1 MYKKLFTAA
10 LLSSAFL
17 SAAALTQAE
26 IDRQI
31 SDLISQMTLE
41 EKVRMTF
48 GGERFGE
55 VVFPGVER
63 LGIPEMYG
71 SDGPRGVV
79 IPDVTTFP
87 SGLGFAATWNTDL
100 AEKAGK
106 VIGEEARARNVSV
119 VFGPAF
125 NINRDPLGGR
135 FFEYM
140 SEDPV
145 VSGKIA
151 AAQIRGM
158 QDEDI
163 IACAKHFAVNGRDL
177 NRNLYMTW
185 ADERTLRELY
195 LKGFE
200 IAVKESDPWSV
211 MTAANGLNGLL
222 CSDNGWLLN
231 QVLKNEWGFSG
242 IVMTDFC
249 HSRSTVPAA
258 LAGLDM
264 DMPWG
269 HYSDVPFGEKLA
281 VAVEEG
287 KVPMEVLDEMVRRHL
302 QVRYNIGKMGDKAT
316 KPAPQVNTPEHQQ
329 VALGMAREGITLLK
343 NDKNLLPVNPD
354 KVKNIVLIGPSVDR
368 RFDVLG
374 LGGSS
379 GAQSP
384 FETTVLDGFR
394 TRLGDKVNITTIPLT
409 GEAEFVTLGGDR
421 LNGNLTVDYSD
432 PTGSHHASAVS
443 EEFSFRWFNESPS
456 DDIRHDELRAVI
468 NGTFKAPATGLYIFR
483 LSSDDYAELWVE
495 DMGAPTL
502 KNGEAGVPQT
512 GYSMVQLEEGK
523 EYPIRVSYR
532 RTPEG
537 AKNSTEMNY
546 WAKDNPSLKLDWS
559 MQGDQKTIANALKPY
574 RNDIKKADLVV
585 FVGGLDHNLDCE
597 GRDRLSMEFPEGQT
611 ELINQL
617 SALNKKT
624 AVALYHGSPITLP
637 WLGNVPAVVDMFYP
651 GMFGGQA
658 LAEVVFGDVNP
669 SGRLTFSWPVD
680 YAEAPLNV
688 LSHQDFDNVYCNEKL
703 NVGYRYYDKYDQAPL
718 FPFGYGLSYTTFDYS
733 DLNVAPDGSS
743 VSVNV
748 TNTGKRKG
756 SEVVQI
762 YVGQPEASVER
773 PVRELKAFDKIEL
786 APGETA
792 TVTLPLGEDAFTYY
806 DVTTHSWMRDSAPY
820 VIEAGSSSRDIKQSK
835 EFKF

>member
-1 MYKKLFTAA
+1 MIRTIITAA
-10 LLSSAFL
+10 LLSTAVW
-17 SAAALTQAE
+17 AGAKTQAE
-26 IDRQI
+26 IDREI
-31 SDLISQMTLE
+31 KDLISQMTLE

-55 VVFPGVER
+55 VIFPGVER
-63 LGIPEMYG
+63 LGVPELHG

-87 SGLGFAATWNTDL
+87 SGLGFAATWNQEL
-100 AEKAGK
+100 AEEAGK
-106 VIGEEARARNVSV
+106 VIGEEARAKDVRV

-163 IACAKHFAVNGRDL
+163 ISCAKHFAVNGRDL

-185 ADERTLRELY
+185 ADERTLREIY
-195 LKGFE
+195 LRGFE

-211 MTAANGLNGLL
+211 MTAANGLNGDL
-222 CSDNGWLLN
+222 CSDNEWLLN

-249 HSRSTVPAA
+249 HSRSTVRAA
-258 LAGLDM
+258 LAGLDV

-269 HYSDVPFGEKLA
+269 RYDDVPFGSKLA
-281 VAVEEG
+281 TAVEEG
-287 KVPMEVLDEMVRRHL
+287 KVPMEVLDEMVRRLL
-302 QVRYNIGKMGDKAT
+302 QVRYNIGVMGDKEVNTNA
-316 KPAPQVNTPEHQQ
+316 QVNTPEHQQ
-329 VALGMAREGITLLK
+329 VALEMAREGLTLLK
-343 NDKNLLPVNPD
+343 NDNNLLPINPD
-354 KVKNIVLIGPSVDR
+354 KVKNIVLVGPSVDR

-384 FETTVLDGFR
+384 IETTILDGFR
-394 TRLGDKVNITTIPLT
+394 NRLGDNVNITAIPLT
-409 GEAEFVTLGGDR
+409 GEAEFVTVGGDR
-421 LNGNLTVDYSD
+421 LNGVLKVDYSD
-432 PTGSHHASAVS
+432 PTGQHHASAES
-443 EEFSFRWFNESPS
+443 NDFTFRWFNESPAENIPA
-456 DDIRHDELRAVI
+456 DHLRAVI
-468 NGTFKAPATGLYIFR
+468 NGVFKAPKTGLYIFR
-483 LSSDDYAELWVE
+483 MYSDDAAELWVE

-502 KNGEAGVPQT
+502 KNGDAGVPQT

-523 EYPIRVSYR
+523 EYPIRVAYR

-537 AKNSTEMNY
+537 AKNATEMNY
-546 WAKDNPSLKLDWS
+546 WAKENPSLRLDWS
-559 MQGDQKTIANALKPY
+559 MQGDSKTIAQALAPY
-574 RNDIKKADLVV
+574 KSAVKKADLVI
-585 FVGGLDHNLDCE
+585 FAGGLDHNLDCE

-617 SALNKKT
+617 AALNKKT
-624 AVALYHGSPITLP
+624 VVALYHGSPVTLP
-637 WLGNVPAVVDMFYP
+637 WLNNVPAVVDLFYP

-658 LAEVVFGDVNP
+658 LAEVVCGDVNP

-680 YAEAPLNV
+680 YAQAPLNV
-688 LSHQDFDNVYCNEKL
+688 LSSQDYDNVYCKEKL
-703 NVGYRYYDKYDQAPL
+703 NVGYRYYDKYDQTPL
-718 FPFGYGLSYTTFDYS
+718 FPFGYGLGYTSFAYDNLS
-733 DLNVAPDGSS
+733 VAPDGST
-743 VSVNV
+743 VSVDV

-756 SEVVQI
+756 KEVVQI

-773 PVRELKAFDKIEL
+773 PVRELKAFTKVEL
-786 APGETA
+786 EPGQTT
-792 TVTLPLGEDAFTYY
+792 TVTLPLGDDAFTYY
-806 DVTTHSWMRDSAPY
+806 DVTTHNWVKDPAPY
-820 VIEAGSSSRDIKQSK
+820 VIEAGASSRDIRQSK

>member
-1 MYKKLFTAA
+1 MIKTFVTAA
-10 LLSSAFL
+10 ILSSAL
-17 SAAALTQAE
+17 LASAAKTQAE
-26 IDRQI
+26 IDREI
-31 SDLISQMTLE
+31 KDLISQMTLE

-63 LGIPEMYG
+63 LGVPELLG

-87 SGLGFAATWNTDL
+87 SGLGFAATWNQEL
-100 AEKAGK
+100 AEKAGH
-106 VIGEEARARNVSV
+106 VIGEEARARNISV

-158 QDEDI
+158 QDEDV

-185 ADERTLRELY
+185 ADERTLREIY
-195 LKGFE
+195 LRGFE
-200 IAVKESDPWSV
+200 IAVRESDPWSV
-211 MTAANGLNGLL
+211 MTAANGLNGEL
-222 CSDNGWLLN
+222 CSDNQWLLN
-231 QVLKNEWGFSG
+231 QVLKNEWGFGG

-249 HSRSTVPAA
+249 HSRSTVKAA
-258 LAGLDM
+258 LAGLDV

-269 HYSDVPFGEKLA
+269 HYSDVPFGAKLA
-281 VAVEEG
+281 TAVEEG
-287 KVPMEVLDEMVRRHL
+287 KVPMEVLDEMVRRLL
-302 QVRYNIGKMGDKAT
+302 QVRYNIGKMGGDND
-316 KPAPQVNTPEHQQ
+316 KPAPQVNTPDHQQ
-329 VALGMAREGITLLK
+329 VALDMAREGITLLK
-343 NDKNLLPVNPD
+343 NDNNLLPINPD
-354 KVKNIVLIGPSVDR
+354 RIKNVVLIGPSVNR

-394 TRLGDKVNITTIPLT
+394 TRLGDNVNITTIPLT
-409 GEAEFVTLGGDR
+409 GEAEFVTLSGDR
-421 LNGNLTVDYSD
+421 LNGSLKIDYTDASGNNHTAAESD
-432 PTGSHHASAVS
+432 
-443 EEFSFRWFNESPS
+443 EFSFRWFNESPS
-456 DDIRHDELRAVI
+456 ENIRPEEIRAVI
-468 NGTFKAPATGLYIFR
+468 NGVFKAPASGLFIFR
-483 LSSDDYAELWVE
+483 LSSDDAAELWVE

-502 KNGEAGVPQT
+502 KNGEHGVPQT

-523 EYPIRVSYR
+523 EYPVRVSYR

-546 WAKDNPSLKLDWS
+546 WAKENPSLKLEWS
-559 MQGDQKTIANALKPY
+559 MQGDSKSIAHALAPY
-574 RNDIKKADLVV
+574 KSAIRKADFVL

-597 GRDRLSMEFPEGQT
+597 GRDRISMEFPEGQT

-617 SALNKKT
+617 AALNKKT
-624 AVALYHGSPITLP
+624 AVALYHGSPVTLP
-637 WLGNVPAVVDMFYP
+637 WLDKVPAVVDLFYP

-658 LAEVVFGDVNP
+658 LAEIICGDVNP

-680 YAEAPLNV
+680 YAQAPLNV
-688 LSHQDFDNVYCNEKL
+688 LSTQDFDNVYCNEKL
-703 NVGYRYYDKYDQAPL
+703 NVGYRYYDKYDQQPL
-718 FPFGYGLSYTTFDYS
+718 FPFGYGLGYTSFAYS
-733 DLNVAPDGSS
+733 DLSLAPDGST

-748 TNTGKRKG
+748 TNTGKQKG
-756 SEVVQI
+756 KEVVQI
-762 YVGQPEASVER
+762 YVGQPDAAVER
-773 PVRELKAFDKIEL
+773 PVRELKAFSKVEL
-786 APGETA
+786 EPGQTT
-792 TVTLPLGEDAFTYY
+792 TVTLLLGEDAFTYY
-806 DVTTHSWMRDSAPY
+806 DVASHSWVRDPAPF
-820 VIEAGSSSRDIKQSK
+820 VIEAASSSRDIRQSK